1 MSRGGE
7 RGRIRKRS
15 DLPVF
20 ARRKESE
27 GEMDDRPQEDRA
39 EDRRRRGPLGDEED
53 AGETTRR
60 APRDEEDAETRRI
73 APEDVERE
81 TETGEDET
89 GEVATDAPSPEG
101 RTLRRASSGDE
112 DPETRVIRP
121 PGSRA
126 NEATPPYAG
135 DYPDAPE
142 LREARLREVYG
153 GVDWLASF
161 IGCVFAL
168 VCGGVLLSL
177 ASLVMANLLGLAINL
192 GGPQF
197 DATVITSLVLVG
209 VALFVAYF
217 LGGYVAGRL
226 ARFDGGRNG
235 AATVLWGILLSVLL
249 ALFGSLLPGLGFV
262 QAFVQDSAIPAASGL
277 AQAGLVGLGVVIGAL
292 LLELLG
298 GFLGGRLGNSYHT
311 RIDET
316 Q

>member
-1 MSRGGE
+1 ME
-7 RGRIRKRS
+7 
-15 DLPVF
+15 
-20 ARRKESE
+20 
-27 GEMDDRPQEDRA
+27 DRPQEERA
-39 EDRRRRGPLGDEED
+39 EERRRRGPLGDEEN
-53 AGETTRR
+53 AQETTRR
-60 APRDEEDAETRRI
+60 APPRDEENAEETSRIPPEHATRE
-73 APEDVERE
+73 A
-81 TETGEDET
+81 ET
-89 GEVATDAPSPEG
+89 GEVATDAPAPGG
-101 RTLRRASSGDE
+101 RTLRRASAAEEEEE
-112 DPETRVIRP
+112 DAETRVIRA
-121 PGSRA
+121 PGARS
-126 NEATPPYAG
+126 NEATPPPYTG

-142 LREARLREVYG
+142 LREARLREIYG

-177 ASLVMANLLGLAINL
+177 ATLVMVNLLGLAINV
-192 GGPQF
+192 GGSQF
-197 DATVITSLVLVG
+197 DAAVITSLVMVG
-209 VALFVAYF
+209 LALFVAYF

-235 AATVLWGILLSVLL
+235 AATVLWGILLIVLL

-262 QAFVQDSAIPAASGL
+262 QVFVQDSAIPATSGL
-277 AQAGLVGLGVVIGAL
+277 AEAGLVGLGIVIGGL

>member
-1 MSRGGE
+1 M
-7 RGRIRKRS
+7 
-15 DLPVF
+15 
-20 ARRKESE
+20 
-27 GEMDDRPQEDRA
+27 
-39 EDRRRRGPLGDEED
+39 GDEED
-53 AGETTRR
+53 AQETTRR
-60 APRDEEDAETRRI
+60 TPPRNEEDAEETSRI
-73 APEDVERE
+73 PPEHVERE
-81 TETGEDET
+81 AET
-89 GEVATDAPSPEG
+89 GEVATDAPASGG
-101 RTLRRASSGDE
+101 RTLRRASADDEEEKE
-112 DPETRVIRP
+112 DPETRVIRT
-121 PGSRA
+121 PGTRS
-126 NEATPPYAG
+126 NEATAPPYAG

-142 LREARLREVYG
+142 LREARLREIYG

-177 ASLVMANLLGLAINL
+177 AALVMVNLLGLAINL
-192 GGPQF
+192 GGSQF
-197 DATVITSLVLVG
+197 DATVITSLVIVG
-209 VALFVAYF
+209 LALFVAYF

-235 AATVLWGILLSVLL
+235 AATVLWGILLTVLL

-262 QAFVQDSAIPAASGL
+262 QVFVQDSVIPATSGL
-277 AQAGLVGLGVVIGAL
+277 AEAGLVGLGIIIGAL